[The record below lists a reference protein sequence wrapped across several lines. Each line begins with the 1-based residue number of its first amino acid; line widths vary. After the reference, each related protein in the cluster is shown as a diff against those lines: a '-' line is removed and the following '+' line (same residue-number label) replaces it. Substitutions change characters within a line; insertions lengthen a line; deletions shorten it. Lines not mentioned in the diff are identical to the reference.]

1 MQLLAAV
8 NNEYVNELS
17 DQLWGYGKVTILQ
30 LLTHLRTTYG
40 MITPDQLDE
49 NAATL
54 DREWNPDDLLE
65 RLWQHVREYGSFAH
79 TGTDEIL
86 EGAAVRKTLIILEKT
101 GGCWKTMD
109 LGL

>member
-65 RLWQHVREYGSFAH
+65 RLWQRVREYRSFTH
-79 TGTDEIL
+79 TGIDEIL

-101 GGCWKTMD
+101 GVCWKTMD